1 MIDSLGLFRGG
12 FGGNIRNVQEQ
23 NPADVTTLLSAG
35 KDPQAIDLRSINF
48 FSPVS
53 ELDVNTRL
61 LVLQYRDAISG
72 DVIRQYPTEG
82 RLRAYTDGAAIIPAD
97 IAGFNTKNQPDAPVP
112 ENPALKPI
120 IVRQSEELAA
130 VQQGA
135 DRCIG
140 YYQRRAGWPG
150 GQGAGNQPDGMNNTN
165 NHVKKR
171 GLKSP
176 LCVSKIIALLQ
187 KVAEL
192 EIAQF

>member
-12 FGGNIRNVQEQ
+12 VGGDIRNVQER
-23 NPADVTTLLSAG
+23 NSADVTTLLSAG

-130 VQQGA
+130 GQQGTDTTLPKTGTEKDA
-135 DRCIG
+135 SPVIASQVIASQVTANQAQTDVSAISNG
-140 YYQRRAGWPG
+140 PVGQEVRAL
-150 GQGAGNQPDGMNNTN
+150 ATS
-165 NHVKKR
+165 R
-171 GLKSP
+171 T
-176 LCVSKIIALLQ
+176 A
-187 KVAEL
+187 
-192 EIAQF
+192 